1 MKHWQYLFDRRNVVY
16 INASSFGVVGVNIWK
31 QWRESRMRI
40 EKADEAKDE
49 DDEDDDE
56 EEGRRISR
64 GRSKQTGNPAANRT
78 QRRDVP
84 YWMKC
89 REP

>member
-1 MKHWQYLFDRRNVVY
+1 
-16 INASSFGVVGVNIWK
+16 
-31 QWRESRMRI
+31 MRI

-84 YWMKC
+84 Y
-89 REP
+89 